1 MAAKK
6 YLSLEEAAQLLG
18 VRNDEV
24 MRLREKGELRG
35 FADRGTWKFKSDDV
49 EEAKRRRQPD
59 SNPEVPLIDDDS
71 ALEDSDSDVKY
82 SPSMSDSDVRLV
94 GQDDLRAQLTGS
106 SGDIPVFPKKKGSD
120 SDVRLVSSGSDVA
133 KGKDS
138 DSDVKLI
145 KPKGGKDA
153 PLVSDSD
160 SDVRLAAPSKFS
172 LSDSDS
178 DVRLT
183 SPSGKL
189 SDSDSDV
196 RLAPLP
202 GSDSDVKL
210 VDPSGIQRGSGMAA
224 LPNADALDLDLSDS
238 VLLDDDS
245 GIALQADSGIRLTG
259 DSSLRLSSESGI
271 QLRRPAD
278 SGILLE
284 RPGDSGFR
292 LADDDDT
299 AFKLAED
306 SGIKVGDDA
315 PRSTSKLRKQPQ
327 QSLSDD
333 DLEMTA
339 PMLFE
344 DDADLD
350 RTDPE
355 VPLLMEDD
363 EDDMM
368 PKSSNRGDQTQAE
381 TNVIMFDDDDSEDEL
396 PARGRKKSSG
406 LSSKELDTAAFDME
420 SDEVL
425 DEVFD
430 ADDDSFADEELEEV
444 FEGDGDEFEDS
455 FSEGMSAADF
465 SVARP
470 MIAPIESE
478 WSGGTVML
486 LTCSLIFMMCGA
498 WMAVDLLNT
507 VAATGGT
514 AYKGP
519 FVELLGGFFK
529 S

>member
-24 MRLREKGELRG
+24 MRLRERGELRG

-71 ALEDSDSDVKY
+71 ALEDSDSDVKF
-82 SPSMSDSDVRLV
+82 SPSMSDSDVRLI
-94 GQDDLRAQLTGS
+94 GRDDLKAQLTGS
-106 SGDIPVFPKKKGSD
+106 SGDIPVFPAKKGSD
-120 SDVRLVSSGSDVA
+120 SDVRLVTSGGDVA
-133 KGKDS
+133 KGTDS

-145 KPKGGKDA
+145 KPKAGDEKIT
-153 PLVSDSD
+153 LSDSD
-160 SDVRLAAPSKFS
+160 SDVRLAAPNK
-172 LSDSDS
+172 LPLHDSDS
-178 DVRLT
+178 DVRLAAPGSRLT
-183 SPSGKL
+183 
-189 SDSDSDV
+189 DSDSDV
-196 RLAPLP
+196 RLAPMP

-210 VDPSGIQRGSGMAA
+210 VDPSGIQKGSGMSA
-224 LPNADALDLDLSDS
+224 LPDMDALDLDLSDS

-259 DSSLRLSSESGI
+259 DSSLRLSNESGI

-292 LADDDDT
+292 LADDEDT

-306 SGIKVGDDA
+306 SGIKVGDEP
-315 PRSTSKLRKQPQ
+315 PRSTSKLRQQPAA
-327 QSLSDD
+327 SLSDD
-333 DLEMTA
+333 DLDMTA
-339 PMLFE
+339 PMLLE
-344 DDADLD
+344 DDNDLD

-363 EDDMM
+363 DDLM
-368 PKSSNRGDQTQAE
+368 PKSPFQADQTQAE
-381 TNVIMFDDDDSEDEL
+381 TNVIMFDDDDDSEDEL
-396 PARGRKKSSG
+396 PTQTRRKGGS
-406 LSSKELDTAAFDME
+406 LSSKELATEAFDAD
-420 SDEVL
+420 SDDII

-430 ADDDSFADEELEEV
+430 ADDDSFADEDMEEV

-465 SVARP
+465 STARP
-470 MIAPIESE
+470 MVGPIESE
-478 WSGGTVML
+478 WTGSTVML
-486 LTCSLIFMMCGA
+486 LTFSLIFLMCGA
-498 WMAVDLLNT
+498 WVAADLLNT
-507 VAATGGT
+507 VAATGGA

-519 FVELLGGFFK
+519 LVEMIGGFFK

>member
-18 VRNDEV
+18 VRNDEI
-24 MRLREKGELRG
+24 MRLRERGDLRG

-49 EEAKRRRQPD
+49 EEAKRRLQPD
-59 SNPEVPLIDDDS
+59 SNPDVPLMDDDS
-71 ALEDSDSDVKY
+71 ALEDSDSDVKV
-82 SPSMSDSDVRLV
+82 SPAMSDSDVRLI
-94 GQDDLRAQLTGS
+94 GRDDLKAQLTGS
-106 SGDIPVFPKKKGSD
+106 SGDIPVFPAKKGSD
-120 SDVRLVSSGSDVA
+120 SDVRLVSSGGELA
-133 KGKDS
+133 KGPGS

-145 KPKGGKDA
+145 KPKGSQDA
-153 PLVSDSD
+153 PL
-160 SDVRLAAPSKFS
+160 

-183 SPSGKL
+183 APSKASLKDSDSDVRLTTPAGSL
-189 SDSDSDV
+189 TDSDSDV
-196 RLAPLP
+196 RLALP

-210 VDPSGIQRGSGMAA
+210 VEPSGIQKRSGVAP
-224 LPNADALDLDLSDS
+224 LPDPDALDLDLSDS

-284 RPGDSGFR
+284 RPGESGFR

-306 SGIKVGDDA
+306 SGIKVGNEP
-315 PRSTSKLRKQPQ
+315 PRSTSKLRQ
-327 QSLSDD
+327 QAAAPLSDD
-333 DLEMTA
+333 DLESTA
-339 PMLFE
+339 PMLFA
-344 DDADLD
+344 DSADLD

-355 VPLLMEDD
+355 VPMLMDDD
-363 EDDMM
+363 EDDLM
-368 PKSSNRGDQTQAE
+368 PKSSSRDDRTQAE
-381 TNVIMFDDDDSEDEL
+381 TNVIMFDDDSEDEL
-396 PARGRKKSSG
+396 PARTRKASGG
-406 LSSKELDTAAFDME
+406 LSSKELDTAALEME

-425 DEVFD
+425 DEVFE

-444 FEGDGDEFEDS
+444 FEGEGDEFEDS

-470 MIAPIESE
+470 MIAAPETE
-478 WSGGTVML
+478 WTGGTVML
-486 LTCSLIFMMCGA
+486 LAFSLIFLMCGA

-514 AYKGP
+514 SYKGP
-519 FVELLGGFFK
+519 FVELFGGFFK